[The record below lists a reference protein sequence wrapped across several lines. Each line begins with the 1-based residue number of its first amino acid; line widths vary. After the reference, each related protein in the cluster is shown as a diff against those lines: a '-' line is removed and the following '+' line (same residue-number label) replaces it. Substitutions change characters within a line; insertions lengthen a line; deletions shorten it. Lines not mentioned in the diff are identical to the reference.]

1 MEEIV
6 NSTPRVKQKQKDV
19 HNIDKVLLDQ
29 FWTLAEGDDGKRVK
43 AADMIVRR
51 VAELKAK
58 VKLSCSQSLSSIFFF
73 SYQYVYWLFCS

>member
-1 MEEIV
+1 MFNMEEIV
-6 NSTPRVKQKQKDV
+6 NSTPRVKQTQKDV
-19 HNIDKVLLDQ
+19 HYIDKVLLDQ

-58 VKLSCSQSLSSIFFF
+58 VKLSCSQSL
-73 SYQYVYWLFCS
+73 LFV